1 MYQGKYP
8 DGGLPPGYHG
18 VAYSAEA
25 EHICKPPFSPSD
37 ANCEKCGDNDC
48 PTVCGEVSD
57 ICADIAEV
65 PDKRSGRSSA
75 LDRIFSHK
83 PDLEDLLLRALRI
96 LLLFSGENT
105 ELVLMLAILFVMGL

>member
-37 ANCEKCGDNDC
+37 ANREKCSDNDC
-48 PTVCGEVSD
+48 PTD

-83 PDLEDLLLRALRI
+83 PDLEDLLLLALII

>member
-48 PTVCGEVSD
+48 PTVCGEISD
-57 ICADIAEV
+57 ICADITEV

-83 PDLEDLLLRALRI
+83 PDLEDLLLLALII